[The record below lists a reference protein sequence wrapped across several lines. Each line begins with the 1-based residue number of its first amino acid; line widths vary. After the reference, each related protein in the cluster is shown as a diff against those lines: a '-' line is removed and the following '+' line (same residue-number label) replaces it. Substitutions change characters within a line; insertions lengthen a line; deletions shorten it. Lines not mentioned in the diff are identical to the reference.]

1 MRIDSSGPPL
11 VPTNHPAAL
20 LYPGNKLEDQ
30 FLRDVYK
37 AVRAGLGYAAEKP
50 PKVHQS
56 APVEEY
62 ENWLATHPD
71 WAFDLETTRTTP
83 HEMLTWAVSDGV
95 DAYVYSVS
103 GDRVQNR
110 GAALGVFRDYF
121 AKPGLRIV
129 QNGAFD
135 IPILVGYGFEVLWE
149 NIVDT
154 MIAGAILDPDSYSNL
169 GHLAARYLDV
179 YAWKHTGAQ
188 DQMYYNALD
197 AAYTSRIWT
206 VEAEQLKG
214 TQQKNFFLE
223 RVMPL
228 LGAVII
234 PLNTTGIKL
243 DVKHRKSIRD
253 EWTKKLE
260 SWHGRLESHFGQL
273 SKTLNVPIPSPIG
286 KSGGLSSKQV
296 QGILYGTLGLP
307 VQKNPKTKAASVDKN
322 ALARLSSLDST
333 GTVSL
338 LLERATYKSLEVHLA
353 VAPSPD
359 GRVRSRYVL
368 GGDEKHREFTEHG
381 SAPGRDKGTGTGR
394 LASRGPN
401 HQNVPEG
408 ARVIYIPTH
417 DDWLLL
423 EADHSQI
430 ELRLTAFFS
439 GDKALAKAI
448 ESDAHLFTT
457 WQVEQITGLY
467 GFEHLTYEEFSQDWK
482 AGNPKVKQA
491 RQECK
496 RISLGWS
503 YRMGA
508 KKLEGTTGIPYKRG
522 RMALDGLNA
531 SYPDVVLWWD
541 SLVSLVKVQGY
552 LSNPFGRRRYF
563 TPSEVPAICNFL
575 SQGTGA
581 DILFGGQ
588 LRLATALPTIDSS
601 GFLGRVVATV
611 HDSNLLEGPE
621 SSSTE
626 LRTVVRSCMETPVK
640 ELGSMVFPI
649 TIKQGRNWKELS

>member
-1 MRIDSSGPPL
+1 MRVDDSGPPL

-20 LYPGNKLEDQ
+20 LYPGNKLEEQ

-37 AVRAGLGYAAEKP
+37 AVRAGFGIEAEKP
-50 PKVHQS
+50 PKIHQS
-56 APVEEY
+56 APVAEFES
-62 ENWLATHPD
+62 WLQSHPD

-83 HEMLTWAVSDGV
+83 HEMLTWAVSDGI
-95 DAYVYSVS
+95 DAYVYSVV
-103 GDRVQNR
+103 GDRVANR
-110 GAALGVFRDYF
+110 GAALAAFRDKF
-121 AKPGLRIV
+121 ATEGLRIV

-135 IPILVGYGFEVLWE
+135 LPILAGYGFEIKWE
-149 NIVDT
+149 NVRDT
-154 MIAGAILDPDSYSNL
+154 MIAASILDPDSYSNL

-179 YAWKHTGAQ
+179 YAWKHTSGQ

-197 AAYTSRIWT
+197 AGYTSRIWA
-206 VEAEQLKG
+206 VEETELDSSN
-214 TQQKNFFLE
+214 QKDFFLKH
-223 RVMPL
+223 VMPL

-234 PLNTTGIKL
+234 PLNTTGIKM
-243 DVKHRKSIRD
+243 DVLHRRKILD
-253 EWTKKLE
+253 EWTKKLG
-260 SWHGRLESHFGQL
+260 SWHKRLDNHFGLL
-273 SKTLNVPIPSPIG
+273 SKSLNAPISSPIG

-296 QGILYGTLGLP
+296 QSILYGKLGLP
-307 VQKNPKTKAASVDKN
+307 IQKNPVTKAPSVDKN
-322 ALARLSSLDST
+322 ALAKLSSLDST

-338 LLERATYKSLEVHLA
+338 LLERATYKSLETHLA
-353 VAPSPD
+353 VTPSPD

-368 GGDEKHREFTEHG
+368 GGDEKHKEFTEHG
-381 SAPGRDKGTGTGR
+381 NSRSRDKGTGTGR

-401 HQNVPEG
+401 HQNVPEA

-439 GDKALAKAI
+439 GDKALARAI

-457 WQVEQITGLY
+457 WQVEQITGLFS
-467 GFEHLTYEEFSQDWK
+467 FEHLTYEEFHQDWK
-482 AGNPKVKQA
+482 KGNPKVKQA

-508 KKLEGTTGIPYKRG
+508 RKLESTTGIPYERG
-522 RMALDGLNA
+522 RTALDGLNA
-531 SYPDVVLWWD
+531 SYPDVVRWWD

-581 DILFGGQ
+581 DILFAGQ
-588 LRLATALPTIDSS
+588 LRLATALPPIDSS

-611 HDSNLLEGPE
+611 HDSNLLEGPA
-621 SSSTE
+621 SSIE
-626 LRTVVRSCMETPVK
+626 KLRTLVRSCMETPVP
-640 ELGSMVFPI
+640 ELDSLVFP
-649 TIKQGRNWKELS
+649 TTVKVGPNWKELS